1 MERVRRCLGHRV
13 SPGDSLSRVLTPDQI
28 RKWAAYVQTSPL
40 YAHLSEVIASDPE
53 LMRVVNRIEHTPEPN
68 VLFAGVQFIM
78 SREGGGPLETHYPNF
93 AGPDAPIEGV
103 AGPFKDFVLDHEEEL
118 VEIGRTRYTQTNE
131 CRRCV
136 ALLPAIWIAGVDRFH
151 LVDLGTSAGLNLLL
165 DKYRYRW
172 GDVTWGGDSPVHLVT
187 DNRGAPVK
195 PRDIE
200 VLSRIGIDLH
210 PVDPGDEQDRRWL
223 DALIWP
229 EHHERRQRLRAALAL
244 AATVDMEV
252 AAGDALELLGPTVD
266 GLGGDQA
273 VVVINSFV
281 LNQFH
286 PANRERVGEILDECR
301 ARRPVYRVSMEA
313 LIDPGD
319 QAAALEIDTGNG
331 LEKVGRSQ
339 PHGEWLELYA
349 RP

>member
-1 MERVRRCLGHRV
+1 M
-13 SPGDSLSRVLTPDQI
+13 LTPDQV
-28 RKWAAYVQTSPL
+28 RKWAAYVETSPL

-78 SREGGGPLETHYPNF
+78 STEGGGPLETHYPNL
-93 AGPDAPIEGV
+93 AGADAPIEGV
-103 AGPFKDFVLDHEEEL
+103 DGPFKRFVLDHEEEL

-131 CRRCV
+131 CLRCV
-136 ALLPAIWIAGVDRFH
+136 ALLPAIWLTGVDRFH
-151 LVDLGTSAGLNLLL
+151 LVDLGTSAGLNLAI

-172 GDVTWGGDSPVHLVT
+172 DDVTWGGVSPVQLVT
-187 DNRGAPVK
+187 DNRGAPVE

-200 VLSRIGIDLH
+200 IISRTGLDLH
-210 PVDPGDEQDRRWL
+210 PVDPADEHDRRWL
-223 DALIWP
+223 DALVWP
-229 EHHERRQRLRAALAL
+229 EHEERRERLRAALTL
-244 AATVDMEV
+244 AATVDMDLV
-252 AAGDALELLGPTVD
+252 AGDAVELLGPTID
-266 GLGGDQA
+266 RLDGDQP

-286 PANRERVGEILDECR
+286 PSARARVGEILDECR

-319 QAAALEIDTGNG
+319 QAAALEIDIGYG
-331 LEKVGRSQ
+331 LEKVGRAQ
-339 PHGEWLELYA
+339 PHGEWLELQ
-349 RP
+349 